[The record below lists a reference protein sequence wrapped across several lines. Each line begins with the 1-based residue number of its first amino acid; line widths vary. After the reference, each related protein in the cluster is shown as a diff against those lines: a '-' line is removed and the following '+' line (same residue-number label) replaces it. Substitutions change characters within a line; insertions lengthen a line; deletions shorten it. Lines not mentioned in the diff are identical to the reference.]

1 LKTKDFDWKVDPDHR
16 QHRGPGPVIH
26 KTIADLSE
34 EDLKRYNITP
44 PVEKRPVLLEK
55 MRKTP
60 PKNRKMT
67 IEQLLQECRRYGTNK
82 RACTIIAE
90 KYGYCSWTAVRGKVL
105 SQGIEMML
113 KEE

>member
-1 LKTKDFDWKVDPDHR
+1 MKTKDFDWKVDPDRR
-16 QHRGPGPVIH
+16 QDRGPGPVIH

-60 PKNRKMT
+60 PPNRKMT
-67 IEQLLQECRRYGTNK
+67 AEQLLQECREHGTK
-82 RACTIIAE
+82 KEACIIIAE

-105 SQGIEMML
+105 ALGIERML
-113 KEE
+113 KEA